1 MEVSLCRYAGERM
14 SGLSDQMAVAI
25 VIFGALGVMALVA
38 WLDDRKNRIL
48 DAHWRA
54 GYEQGMKVVKRHVR

>member
-1 MEVSLCRYAGERM
+1 MNNI
-14 SGLSDQMAVAI
+14 SDQMAVAI
-25 VIFGALGVMALVA
+25 VIFSGIGVMALVA

-54 GYEQGMKVVKRHVR
+54 GYEQGMKVVKRNVR

>member
-1 MEVSLCRYAGERM
+1 M

-25 VIFGALGVMALVA
+25 VIFGALGVMALIA

-54 GYEQGMKVVKRHVR
+54 GYEQGMKVVKRNVR